1 MNTDTKITFFPTQ
14 SHLRKWF
21 EKNHKKANE
30 LWVGYYKK
38 NTGKPSITWQES
50 VDEALCFGWIDGI
63 RKSINEESY
72 KIRFTP
78 RRKGSNWSAVNIK
91 RIKELI
97 KLGLVKPAGLEVFK
111 NRDAKK
117 DEQYSFEQQ
126 KVELPKTFEKKIKA
140 NSKVWE
146 YFIKLPP
153 YAKRLSTWW
162 VISAKREE
170 TKLKRL
176 DILIQCSEEGRKIPP
191 LIIRKKDKS

>member
-1 MNTDTKITFFPTQ
+1 MLPAFFPTP

-21 EKNHKKANE
+21 EKNHDKVDE

-38 NTGKPSITWQES
+38 HTDKPSISWQES

-63 RKSINEESY
+63 RKSIDEESY

-78 RRKGSNWSAVNIK
+78 RRKGSNWSDVNAK

-97 KLGLVKPAGLEVFK
+97 KLGLVKTAGLEAFK
-111 NRDAKK
+111 KRDEKK
-117 DEQYSFEQQ
+117 TKQYSFERE
-126 KVELPKTFEKKIKA
+126 KVKLPEEYEKKIKA
-140 NSKVWE
+140 NKNAWE
-146 YFIKLPP
+146 FIQKLP
-153 YAKRLSTWW
+153 ASARRLSYWW

-176 DILIQCSEEGRKIPP
+176 NTLIQCSAEGRKIPP
-191 LIIRKKDKS
+191 LIITKKDK